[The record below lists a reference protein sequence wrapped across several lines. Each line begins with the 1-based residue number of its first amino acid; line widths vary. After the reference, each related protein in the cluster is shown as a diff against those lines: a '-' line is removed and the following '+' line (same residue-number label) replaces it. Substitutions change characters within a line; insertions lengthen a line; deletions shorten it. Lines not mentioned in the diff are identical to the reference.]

1 MKKYTCL
8 FVCLLMS
15 IFSYAQS
22 ASFNTNYY
30 IGELNKSLK
39 LSQVQQKSIRSML
52 IASEQKQKSL
62 QSDLDKL
69 KGSGEGNSEAAKQIK
84 KEIRTIKMMDEKN
97 VIELLTEEQKVLHAK
112 KKKERKYEL
121 QLERMTKTLTLADSQ
136 QTSILALIIDYNT
149 ALDSIKN
156 EMNVV
161 MAAKKQQELEA
172 ANPPTPVAMEAPA
185 KKKKKKKKDAVKEAP
200 APVKPAPVKPAK
212 VETTI
217 EEKNEQIKQLKIAKR
232 VAVDNYEDSLKDLL
246 SFVQLDLYR
255 RDKMLRPM
263 TGKLNQF
270 QRRAGISKEDGDKIK
285 TLLLNYNQRKNRL
298 MDYGKNNANLAE
310 DLKSIKTSFDTQL
323 AGMLK
328 PEQVELFNKLL
339 DKYVK

>member
-15 IFSYAQS
+15 LFSFAQS
-22 ASFNTNYY
+22 TSFNINYY
-30 IGELNKSLK
+30 IGELNKTLQ

-52 IASEQKQKSL
+52 SASEQQQKSL

-69 KGSGEGNSEAAKQIK
+69 KGSGEGNSEAAKKLK
-84 KEIRTIKMMDEKN
+84 KDIRAIKMMDEKKML
-97 VIELLTEEQKVLHAK
+97 ELLTEEQKVLHANR
-112 KKKERKYEL
+112 KKERKYEL
-121 QLERMTKTLTLADSQ
+121 QLERMVKTLTLADSQ
-136 QTSILALIIDYNT
+136 HAPVLALIIDYNT

-172 ANPPTPVAMEAPA
+172 ANPPIPVAMEAPA
-185 KKKKKKKKDAVKEAP
+185 KKKKKKEKEAVKEAP
-200 APVKPAPVKPAK
+200 APVKPAN
-212 VETTI
+212 VESTI

-232 VAVDNYEDSLKDLL
+232 VIVDNYEDSLKELL
-246 SFVQLDLYR
+246 SFGQLDLYR

-270 QRRAGISKEDGDKIK
+270 QARAGISKEDGEKIK
-285 TLLLNYNQRKNRL
+285 TLLLNYNQRRNRL
-298 MDYGKNNANLAE
+298 TDNGKTNTKLAE
-310 DLKSIKTSFDTQL
+310 DLKAIKTSFDRQL
-323 AGMLK
+323 AGLLK

-339 DKYVK
+339 EKYVK

>member
-15 IFSYAQS
+15 IFSFAQR

-30 IGELNKSLK
+30 IGELNKTLQ
-39 LSQVQQKSIRSML
+39 LSNIQQKSIRSML
-52 IASEQKQKSL
+52 TASEQKQKSL

-69 KGSGEGNSEAAKQIK
+69 KESGEGNSEVAKQIK

-97 VIELLTEEQKVLHAK
+97 LIELLTEEQKILHAK
-112 KKKERKYEL
+112 KRKERKYEL
-121 QLERMTKTLTLADSQ
+121 QLEKMTKTLTLADSQ
-136 QTSILALIIDYNT
+136 QAPILALIIDYNT

-161 MAAKKQQELEA
+161 MEAKKQQELEA
-172 ANPPTPVAMEAPA
+172 ANPPTPVAMEAPI
-185 KKKKKKKKDAVKEAP
+185 KKKKKKEVVKEIP
-200 APVKPAPVKPAK
+200 APVKTAK
-212 VETTI
+212 IETTI

-232 VAVDNYEDSLKDLL
+232 VVVDNYEDSLEELL
-246 SFVQLDLYR
+246 SSRQLDLYR

-270 QRRAGISKEDGDKIK
+270 QRKSGISKEEGDKIK
-285 TLLLNYNQRKNRL
+285 TLLLNYNQRRNKLIDFGDANS
-298 MDYGKNNANLAE
+298 NLAE

-339 DKYVK
+339 EKYVK